1 MKNKKIKVVF
11 AGEPGAFS
19 EIAAF
24 KFFKEKIKTLPCK
37 SFKEVLDLVEKGNV
51 DFGILPIEN
60 SIAGAIGENYDL
72 LLKSKLKIF
81 GEEILKIS
89 HCLIVNRG
97 VSLKSLKNVYSHP
110 QALMQSQK
118 FIEKT
123 GLIPI
128 SVYNTAAAVKILK
141 NKNIKDGGAIAS
153 ERAASLYKMKILK
166 KGIETTPKNFTR
178 FFIIAKRT
186 PPQVKKMKTSIV
198 FSLKHRPKSLFNVL
212 EIFAQKNINLT
223 KIESRPIIGKPWEYN
238 FYLDFIGSLREKK
251 IKKAL
256 KELRKKTIFFK
267 ALGSYPQAGGKQ

>member
-238 FYLDFIGSLREKK
+238 FYLDFIGSLRENK

>member
-198 FSLKHRPKSLFNVL
+198 FSLKHRPKSLFKVL

>member
-118 FIEKT
+118 FIEKM

>member
-37 SFKEVLDLVEKGNV
+37 SFKEVLDLVEKGNA

-118 FIEKT
+118 FIEKM

>member
-37 SFKEVLDLVEKGNV
+37 SFKEVLDLVEKGNA

-118 FIEKT
+118 FIEKM

-198 FSLKHRPKSLFNVL
+198 FSLKHRPKSLFKVL

-256 KELRKKTIFFK
+256 KELREKTISSK
-267 ALGSYPQAGGKQ
+267 TLGSYPQARGKQ

>member
-37 SFKEVLDLVEKGNV
+37 SFKEVLDLVEKGNA

-118 FIEKT
+118 FIEKM

-198 FSLKHRPKSLFNVL
+198 FSLKHRPKSLFKVL

>member
-37 SFKEVLDLVEKGNV
+37 SFKEVLDLVGKGNA

-118 FIEKT
+118 FIEKM

>member
-1 MKNKKIKVVF
+1 MKVVF

-37 SFKEVLDLVEKGNV
+37 SFKEVLDLVEKGNA

-118 FIEKT
+118 FIEKM